1 MPAHE
6 LLLPQLATIKRQDP
20 TVREVSVEVCLGV
33 EVDLTPNLWVSDV
46 HTPVRAQLFSHHLSS
61 VRDMGVILSVSQSN
75 LLPSPSA
82 PPSETHTQIHTPT
95 HTAMHD
101 IYGVYKTTNH
111 VKCVK
116 AG

>member
-46 HTPVRAQLFSHHLSS
+46 HTPVRSQLFSHHLSS

-82 PPSETHTQIHTPT
+82 PPSDTHSHTHTY
-95 HTAMHD
+95 TAMHD